1 MISFPDLCIKRNL
14 KEMKN
19 SIVLFIGLLLL
30 NCCIASSYNNEA
42 RNNLAKDNS
51 ISIYCTPDLYDL
63 TATWAD
69 EFCHLNPDVNIKVI
83 NIDESS
89 FDENIN
95 ISRNVSLISGEI
107 PGRID
112 KSTWNVVVGR
122 DVIVPIF
129 NSKNPPK
136 KIIL

>member
-1 MISFPDLCIKRNL
+1 
-14 KEMKN
+14 MKN

-30 NCCIASSYNNEA
+30 NCGFASSYNDEA
-42 RNNLAKDNS
+42 RNNPAEDKS
-51 ISIYCTPDLYDL
+51 ISIFCTPDLYDL
-63 TATWAD
+63 TGTWAD
-69 EFCHLNPDVNIKVI
+69 EFCHLNPDVNIEVI
-83 NIDESS
+83 SVDESS
-89 FDENIN
+89 FAENSN

-129 NSKNPPK
+129 NSKNPFVNEICK
-136 KIIL
+136 QGIS